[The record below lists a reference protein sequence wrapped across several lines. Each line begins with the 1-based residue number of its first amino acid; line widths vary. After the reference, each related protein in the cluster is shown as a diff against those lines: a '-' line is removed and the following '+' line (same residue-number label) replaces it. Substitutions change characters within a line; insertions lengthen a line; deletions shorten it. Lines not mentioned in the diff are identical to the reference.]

1 MSRTKLLAELNFVL
15 DTVAPAWYN
24 PKWKEVTQMNER
36 IKKIIEELG
45 LKKVDFANRL
55 HISQPF
61 ASELCSGA
69 KAPSDR
75 TIGDICREFGVREA
89 WLRTGE
95 GEMFVQDTQSEQVAA
110 FLADL
115 TKDDSDTF
123 KKRFVEMLADLSPGD
138 WELLERMAEKL
149 TKKKEE
155 SP

>member
-1 MSRTKLLAELNFVL
+1 
-15 DTVAPAWYN
+15 
-24 PKWKEVTQMNER
+24 MNER
-36 IKKIIEELG
+36 IKKILEELG
-45 LKKVDFANRL
+45 LKKVEFAERL
-55 HISQPF
+55 HISRPY

-75 TIGDICREFGVREA
+75 TISDICREFGVREA

-123 KKRFVEMLADLSPGD
+123 KKRFVEMLAGLSPAD
-138 WELLERMAEKL
+138 WGLLERMAEKL
-149 TKKKEE
+149 TQKKEE
-155 SP
+155 SL

>member
-1 MSRTKLLAELNFVL
+1 MH
-15 DTVAPAWYN
+15 
-24 PKWKEVTQMNER
+24 ER
-36 IKKIIEELG
+36 IKKILEELG
-45 LKKVDFANRL
+45 LKKVEFAERL
-55 HISQPF
+55 HISRPY

-75 TIGDICREFGVREA
+75 TISDICREFGVREA
-89 WLRTGE
+89 WLREGE

-123 KKRFVEMLADLSPGD
+123 KKRFVEMLAGLSPAD

-149 TKKKEE
+149 TQKKEE

>member
-1 MSRTKLLAELNFVL
+1 
-15 DTVAPAWYN
+15 
-24 PKWKEVTQMNER
+24 MNER

-75 TIGDICREFGVREA
+75 TISDICREFGVREA
-89 WLRTGE
+89 WLREGE
-95 GEMFVQDTQSEQVAA
+95 EMFVQDTQSEQVAA

-123 KKRFVEMLADLSPGD
+123 KKRFIEMLAGLSPAD

-149 TKKKEE
+149 TQKKEE

>member
-1 MSRTKLLAELNFVL
+1 
-15 DTVAPAWYN
+15 
-24 PKWKEVTQMNER
+24 MNER
-36 IKKIIEELG
+36 IKAVRTALG
-45 LKKVDFANRL
+45 LSQQEFAEKIGIKR
-55 HISQPF
+55 
-61 ASELCSGA
+61 GA
-69 KAPSDR
+69 VANYEVGRNEPIDAVVSL
-75 TIGDICREFGVREA
+75 ICKTYNVNEN

-123 KKRFVEMLADLSPGD
+123 KKRFVEMLAGLSPAD

-149 TKKKEE
+149 TQKKEE

>member
-1 MSRTKLLAELNFVL
+1 
-15 DTVAPAWYN
+15 
-24 PKWKEVTQMNER
+24 MNER
-36 IKKIIEELG
+36 IKKILEELG
-45 LKKVDFANRL
+45 LKKVEFAERL
-55 HISQPF
+55 HISRPY

-75 TIGDICREFGVREA
+75 TISDICREFGVREA

-123 KKRFVEMLADLSPGD
+123 KKRFVEMLAGLSPAD
-138 WELLERMAEKL
+138 WGLLERMAEKL
-149 TKKKEE
+149 TQKKEE

>member
-1 MSRTKLLAELNFVL
+1 
-15 DTVAPAWYN
+15 
-24 PKWKEVTQMNER
+24 MNER

-75 TIGDICREFGVREA
+75 TISDICREFGVREA
-89 WLRTGE
+89 WLREGE
-95 GEMFVQDTQSEQVAA
+95 GEMFVQDTQSKQVAA

-115 TKDDSDTF
+115 TKDDNDTF
-123 KKRFVEMLADLSPGD
+123 RKRFVEMLAGLSPGD

-149 TKKKEE
+149 TKKKEG

>member
-1 MSRTKLLAELNFVL
+1 
-15 DTVAPAWYN
+15 
-24 PKWKEVTQMNER
+24 MNER

-69 KAPSDR
+69 KVPSDR
-75 TIGDICREFGVREA
+75 TISDICREFGVREA
-89 WLRTGE
+89 WLRNGE

-123 KKRFVEMLADLSPGD
+123 KKRFVEMLAGLSPAD

-149 TKKKEE
+149 TQKKEE

>member
-1 MSRTKLLAELNFVL
+1 
-15 DTVAPAWYN
+15 
-24 PKWKEVTQMNER
+24 MNER
-36 IKKIIEELG
+36 IKKIIEKLG

-75 TIGDICREFGVREA
+75 TISDICREFGVREA

-123 KKRFVEMLADLSPGD
+123 KRRFVEMLAGLSPAD

-149 TKKKEE
+149 TQKKEE

>member
-1 MSRTKLLAELNFVL
+1 
-15 DTVAPAWYN
+15 
-24 PKWKEVTQMNER
+24 MNER
-36 IKKIIEELG
+36 IKKILEELG
-45 LKKVDFANRL
+45 LKKVEFAERL
-55 HISQPF
+55 HISRPY

-75 TIGDICREFGVREA
+75 TISDICREFGVREA
-89 WLRTGE
+89 WLREGE
-95 GEMFVQDTQSEQVAA
+95 GEMFVQDTQSEQLAA

-123 KKRFVEMLADLSPGD
+123 KKRFVEMLAGLSPAD

-149 TKKKEE
+149 TQKKEE

>member
-1 MSRTKLLAELNFVL
+1 
-15 DTVAPAWYN
+15 
-24 PKWKEVTQMNER
+24 MNER

-75 TIGDICREFGVREA
+75 TISDICDKFGVREA

-123 KKRFVEMLADLSPGD
+123 KKRFVEMLAGLSPAD

-149 TKKKEE
+149 TQKKEE

>member
-1 MSRTKLLAELNFVL
+1 
-15 DTVAPAWYN
+15 
-24 PKWKEVTQMNER
+24 MNER
-36 IKKIIEELG
+36 IKKILEELG
-45 LKKVDFANRL
+45 LKKVEFAERL
-55 HISQPF
+55 HISRPY

-75 TIGDICREFGVREA
+75 TISDICDKFGVREA

-123 KKRFVEMLADLSPGD
+123 KKRFIEMLAGLSPAD

-149 TKKKEE
+149 TQKKEE

>member
-1 MSRTKLLAELNFVL
+1 
-15 DTVAPAWYN
+15 
-24 PKWKEVTQMNER
+24 MNER
-36 IKKIIEELG
+36 IKKIIEKLG

-75 TIGDICREFGVREA
+75 TISDISREFGVREA

-95 GEMFVQDTQSEQVAA
+95 GEMFVQDAQSEQVAA

-123 KKRFVEMLADLSPGD
+123 KKRFVEMLAGLSPAD

-149 TKKKEE
+149 TQKKEE

>member
-1 MSRTKLLAELNFVL
+1 
-15 DTVAPAWYN
+15 
-24 PKWKEVTQMNER
+24 MNER
-36 IKKIIEELG
+36 IKKILEELG
-45 LKKVDFANRL
+45 LKKVEFAERL
-55 HISQPF
+55 HISRPY

-75 TIGDICREFGVREA
+75 TIGDICREFGVREE

-95 GEMFVQDTQSEQVAA
+95 GEMFVQDTQSERVAA

-123 KKRFVEMLADLSPGD
+123 KKRFVEMLADLSSAD

>member
-1 MSRTKLLAELNFVL
+1 
-15 DTVAPAWYN
+15 
-24 PKWKEVTQMNER
+24 MNER

-95 GEMFVQDTQSEQVAA
+95 GEIFVQDTQSEQVAA

-123 KKRFVEMLADLSPGD
+123 KKRFVEMLAGLSPVD

-149 TKKKEE
+149 TQKKEE

>member
-1 MSRTKLLAELNFVL
+1 
-15 DTVAPAWYN
+15 
-24 PKWKEVTQMNER
+24 MNER
-36 IKKIIEELG
+36 IKKILEERG
-45 LKKVDFANRL
+45 LKKVEFAERL
-55 HISQPF
+55 HISRPY

-75 TIGDICREFGVREA
+75 TIKDICDKFGVREA
-89 WLRTGE
+89 WLREGE

-123 KKRFVEMLADLSPGD
+123 KKRFVEMLAGLSPAD

-149 TKKKEE
+149 TQKKEE

>member
-1 MSRTKLLAELNFVL
+1 
-15 DTVAPAWYN
+15 
-24 PKWKEVTQMNER
+24 MNER
-36 IKKIIEELG
+36 IKKILEELG
-45 LKKVDFANRL
+45 LKKVEFAERL
-55 HISQPF
+55 HISRPY

-75 TIGDICREFGVREA
+75 TISDICREFGVREA

-123 KKRFVEMLADLSPGD
+123 KKRFVEMLAGLSPAD
-138 WELLERMAEKL
+138 WELLERIAEKL
-149 TKKKEE
+149 TQKKEE

>member
-1 MSRTKLLAELNFVL
+1 
-15 DTVAPAWYN
+15 
-24 PKWKEVTQMNER
+24 MNER

-55 HISQPF
+55 GISQPF

-75 TIGDICREFGVREA
+75 TISDICREFGVREA

-123 KKRFVEMLADLSPGD
+123 KKRFVEMLAGLNPAD

-149 TKKKEE
+149 TQKKEE

>member
-1 MSRTKLLAELNFVL
+1 
-15 DTVAPAWYN
+15 
-24 PKWKEVTQMNER
+24 MNER
-36 IKKIIEELG
+36 IKKILEELG
-45 LKKVDFANRL
+45 LKKVEFAERL
-55 HISQPF
+55 HISRPY

-75 TIGDICREFGVREA
+75 TISDICREFGVREA
-89 WLRTGE
+89 WLREGE

-123 KKRFVEMLADLSPGD
+123 KKRFVEMLAGLSPAD

-149 TKKKEE
+149 TQKKRGKPVKAPLAWWLVAHPIRWLAYTHT
-155 SP
+155 SRSFR

>member
-1 MSRTKLLAELNFVL
+1 MLTQLDLRNIIRIEENRKEVNKMNARIEAVRKHEGLTQEQFADRINLSRNYLWMLENGSRT
-15 DTVAPAWYN
+15 
-24 PKWKEVTQMNER
+24 
-36 IKKIIEELG
+36 
-45 LKKVDFANRL
+45 
-55 HISQPF
+55 
-61 ASELCSGA
+61 
-69 KAPSDR
+69 PSDR
-75 TIGDICREFGVREA
+75 TIKDICDKFGVREA

-123 KKRFVEMLADLSPGD
+123 NKRFVEMLAGLSPAD

-149 TKKKEE
+149 TQKKEE

>member
-1 MSRTKLLAELNFVL
+1 MKDRIKALRKALSLNQTDFGSKIGVKQSAVAAYESGSRTPL
-15 DTVAPAWYN
+15 DSVI
-24 PKWKEVTQMNER
+24 V
-36 IKKIIEELG
+36 
-45 LKKVDFANRL
+45 
-55 HISQPF
+55 S
-61 ASELCSGA
+61 
-69 KAPSDR
+69 
-75 TIGDICREFGVREA
+75 ICREFGVREA

-123 KKRFVEMLADLSPGD
+123 KKRFVEMLAGLSPAD

-149 TKKKEE
+149 TQKKEE

>member
-1 MSRTKLLAELNFVL
+1 
-15 DTVAPAWYN
+15 
-24 PKWKEVTQMNER
+24 MNER

-75 TIGDICREFGVREA
+75 TISDICREFGVREA

-149 TKKKEE
+149 TQKKEE